1 MDFTARLRRHS
12 ATWKLW
18 REAHR
23 TGGVLAGVQF
33 SWATGNDYV
42 TGPLSGP
49 QVVALRGHADAELE
63 AMGMLSPAPPM
74 VEALVA
80 AVAAPPPAEK
90 PRLAAAAPP
99 ESATALPGLP
109 QAGRPRGPGRM
120 GLS

>member
-63 AMGMLSPAPPM
+63 AMSMLSPAPP
-74 VEALVA
+74 LA
-80 AVAAPPPAEK
+80 AVAAAAVAPPPAEK
-90 PRLAAAAPP
+90 PRPAAAAPP
-99 ESATALPGLP
+99 ESAAPLPGLP
-109 QAGRPRGPGRM
+109 QAGRPRGAGRM

>member
-1 MDFTARLRRHS
+1 MDFTARLRRYS

-49 QVVALRGHADAELE
+49 QVVALRGHADAEIE
-63 AMGMLSPAPPM
+63 VAGPAGVPAASLPSEL
-74 VEALVA
+74 VKPDDPVA
-80 AVAAPPPAEK
+80 AEPRPRDAAPPAS
-90 PRLAAAAPP
+90 AAP
-99 ESATALPGLP
+99 LPGLP
-109 QAGRPRGPGRM
+109 QSNKGRGAGRM